1 VDDSGAGPGAGQ
13 SHLTF
18 LTRRGCPL
26 CDETLEVVLRHAS
39 GSVVV
44 VDIDLDLDLLARYN
58 ELVPVLV
65 GTDGSVLATGPL
77 SSSEVKRL
85 VRRLRR

>member
-1 VDDSGAGPGAGQ
+1 MCDDALA
-13 SHLTF
+13 L
-18 LTRRGCPL
+18 
-26 CDETLEVVLRHAS
+26 VLRYAP
-39 GSVVV
+39 GSVEV

-58 ELVPVLV
+58 ELVPVLLGAN
-65 GTDGSVLATGPL
+65 GTVLATGPL

>member
-1 VDDSGAGPGAGQ
+1 MDDSGAGPGVG
-13 SHLTF
+13 HHDLTF

-26 CDETLEVVLRHAS
+26 CDETLELVMRHAP
-39 GSVVV
+39 GSVEV
-44 VDIDLDLDLLARYN
+44 VDIDLDLDLLARYD
-58 ELVPVLV
+58 ELVPVLLGAN
-65 GTDGSVLATGPL
+65 GTVLATGPL

>member
-1 VDDSGAGPGAGQ
+1 MCDDALA
-13 SHLTF
+13 L
-18 LTRRGCPL
+18 
-26 CDETLEVVLRHAS
+26 VLRYAP
-39 GSVVV
+39 GPVEV

-58 ELVPVLV
+58 ELVPVLIGAN
-65 GTDGSVLATGPL
+65 GTVLATGPL